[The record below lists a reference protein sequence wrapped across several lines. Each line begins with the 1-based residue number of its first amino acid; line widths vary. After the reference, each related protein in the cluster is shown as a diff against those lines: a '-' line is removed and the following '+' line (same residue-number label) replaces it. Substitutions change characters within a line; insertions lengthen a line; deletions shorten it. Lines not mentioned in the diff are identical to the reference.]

1 MLQIGDNV
9 VLKKGLVLGKKY
21 GSITFGRYHSQYCGK
36 LMRVVKISKVGTV
49 YCNYNGYPCE
59 FSTVH
64 ESMLDVAK
72 FKVGDV
78 VVIWN
83 LRVPCD
89 GYTESMIPY
98 ANEITTITDVR
109 YGSSGFVYTVEA
121 DNDFHNWPEKALFKA
136 GETIDS
142 SVENLKEILEN
153 DGKDRLQ
160 EQTTH
165 ISVGERVKGSRV
177 HGRSRKASI
186 RSRPLRNAQSV
197 RGK

>member
-1 MLQIGDNV
+1 MLQVGNNV
-9 VLKKGLVLGKKY
+9 ALKKGLVLGKKY
-21 GSITFGRYHSQYCGK
+21 GSITFGRYHSQYYGK
-36 LMRVVKISKVGTV
+36 LLRVVKISKVGTV
-49 YCNYNGYPCE
+49 YCNYNGCPCE
-59 FSTVH
+59 FGTVH

-72 FKVGDV
+72 FKVGDI

-89 GYTESMIPY
+89 GYTESMIQY
-98 ANEITTITDVR
+98 ANTITTITDVR
-109 YGSSGFVYTVEA
+109 YGSNGFVYTVKA

-136 GETIDS
+136 CGTMNF
-142 SVENLKEILEN
+142 SVENLKEILED

-160 EQTTH
+160 EQATH
-165 ISVGERVKGSRV
+165 ISVGERVQGSRV